1 MKWSIHQLRKN
12 ASKGIAIDE
21 MVDVSELKRLNA
33 EIREVFPA
41 HITGRMD
48 YNESKITFHLNI
60 KGKLILPCS
69 RTLVD
74 VEFPYDI
81 DTMETFVQPND
92 YSKEQDELVLESD
105 VVDLMPLILENILLE
120 IPMQVI
126 AENVDESKA
135 IAPQKGRHWDVYRE
149 GELIPTEE
157 KSQDDINPK
166 MADLAKFFNKDK
178 E

>member
-12 ASKGIAIDE
+12 AIKGFVIDE
-21 MVDVSELKRLNA
+21 MVDVSELKKLNS
-33 EIREVFPA
+33 EIREAFPA
-41 HITGRMD
+41 HVTGRMD

-74 VEFPYDI
+74 VEFPYEI
-81 DTMETFVQPND
+81 NAMETFVQPNQ
-92 YSKEQDELVLESD
+92 YSSDEDELVLESD
-105 VVDLMPLILENILLE
+105 VVDLNPLVIENILLE

-135 IAPQKGRHWDVYRE
+135 IAPQKGSHWGVFRE
-149 GELIPTEE
+149 GELIPEQE
-157 KSQDDINPK
+157 KKHDDINPK